1 MNFSKKLTKSEA
13 KWKLLRLP
21 GDILKQEFPQKNE
34 IFDVEFM
41 NKIYKLK
48 VNTSNQIIITQLYEN
63 HKFQENEILKIEAI
77 NSGFK
82 FYL

>member
-1 MNFSKKLTKSEA
+1 MNFSKKLTKSES
-13 KWKLLRLP
+13 KWKLIRLP
-21 GDILKQEFPQKNE
+21 VDILKHEFPQKNE

-63 HKFQENEILKIEAI
+63 HKFQENEILKIKSI
-77 NSGFK
+77 DLGFK